1 MREFSEKSSSLWDN
15 PAMNSSLLSGL
26 NPEQRAAVELPPQSA
41 LILAGAGSGKT
52 RVLTTRIAWL
62 ISTGQVSPHGILAV
76 TFTNKAAK
84 EMLTRLSAMLPIN
97 MRGLWMG
104 TFHGLCNRMLRAH
117 HREAALPQTFQILDS
132 ADQLATIKRLM
143 KVMNVDDE
151 KFPPR
156 EVQGFISSSKEQG
169 LRAHEV
175 EAYDPYTRRKVEIFA
190 EYDAQCQRE
199 GVVDFSELLLRCHE
213 LLARNQQLREH
224 YQARFRHILVD
235 EFQDTNKLQYQWL
248 KLLAGATSSPQSS
261 PASGESAARGAEPGE
276 REKQSSTSAL
286 FAVGDDDQSIYG
298 FRGANVGNMQAL
310 TRDFHVQNVIKLEQ
324 NYRSHGNILDA
335 ANALIKNNRTRLGK
349 NLWTAENKGEAL
361 RVYEA
366 PTDAEEARFIVD
378 EARELNREGV
388 NFSEMALLYRSNA
401 QSRVLEHALVSAGV
415 AYRVYGGLRFFER
428 QEIKHALAYLRL
440 LQNSEDDNALLR
452 IINFP
457 TRGIGA
463 RSIEQLQE
471 VAKINSTTLWDAAAR
486 AGGKVTAFVG
496 LIESLRSAT
505 RELPLPEIMGHVLQ
519 HSGLIAHY
527 QNETGAKKREAEE
540 RLENL
545 NELINAATLFVHEN
559 EDDSLTSFLTHAA
572 LEAGEHQAG
581 DSEDALHLMTVHASK
596 GLEFHTVFITGL
608 EEGLFPHQNSK
619 MGDGVDEERRLMYVA
634 ITRARR
640 RLYLTFAQSRMLHGQ
655 VNYGMASSFLRELP
669 EKLLHWITPRVVARK
684 PTPPQP
690 SPYQGRE
697 LPAPPLVRGG
707 REGLA
712 WRIGQ
717 AVQHAK
723 FGEGVILNIE
733 GSGADARVQ
742 VNFRKAGTKW
752 LALEYAKLTAM

>member
-1 MREFSEKSSSLWDN
+1 
-15 PAMNSSLLSGL
+15 MNSSLLSGL
-26 NPEQRAAVELPPQSA
+26 NPPQLQAVTLPHQSA

-52 RVLTTRIAWL
+52 RVLTTRIAYL
-62 ISTGQVSPHGILAV
+62 VSTGAVSPHGILAV

-84 EMLTRLSAMLPIN
+84 EMLTRLSAMLAIN
-97 MRGLWMG
+97 IRGMWMG

-117 HREAALPQTFQILDS
+117 YREANLPQTFQILDS
-132 ADQLATIKRLM
+132 GDQLSAIKRLM
-143 KVMNVDDE
+143 KAMNVDDE
-151 KFPPR
+151 KYPPR
-156 EVQGFISSSKEQG
+156 DMQNFISGSKEQG

-175 EAYDPYTRRKVEIFA
+175 EAFDPYTRRKVEVFA

-199 GVVDFSELLLRCHE
+199 GVVDFSELLLRCYE
-213 LLARNQQLREH
+213 LLSRNAALREH
-224 YQARFRHILVD
+224 YQERFRHILVD
-235 EFQDTNKLQYQWL
+235 EFQDTNTLQYQWL
-248 KLLAGATSSPQSS
+248 KLLAGATPSPQSS
-261 PASGESAARGAEPGE
+261 PASGESEARGAKPGE
-276 REKQSSTSAL
+276 REKQSSTSVL
-286 FAVGDDDQSIYG
+286 FAVGDDDQSIYA
-298 FRGANVGNMQAL
+298 FRGANVGNMQSL
-310 TRDFHVQNVIKLEQ
+310 KRDFHVQNIIKLEQ

-335 ANALIKNNRTRLGK
+335 ANALISRNRNRLGK
-349 NLWTAENKGEAL
+349 NLWTAENGGEPL

-366 PTDAEEARFIVD
+366 PTDVEEAGFIVS
-378 EARELNREGV
+378 EIQQLKSEGI
-388 NFSEMALLYRSNA
+388 NLKEIALLYRSNA
-401 QSRVLEHALVSAGV
+401 QSRVLEHALVSAGLS
-415 AYRVYGGLRFFER
+415 YRVYGGLRFYER

-440 LQNSEDDNALLR
+440 MENTDDDNALLR

-471 VAKINSTTLWDAAAR
+471 AAKQNHTTLFDAAAR
-486 AGGKVTAFVG
+486 AGGKASAFVA

-505 RELPLPEIMGHVLQ
+505 RELPLPEILEHVLA

-559 EDDSLTSFLTHAA
+559 EDDSLTSFLTHAS

-581 DSEDALHLMTVHASK
+581 EQDDALHLMTVHSAK

-608 EEGLFPHQNSK
+608 EEGLFPHQNSQRE
-619 MGDGVDEERRLMYVA
+619 DGGLDEERRLMYVA

-640 RLYLTFAQSRMLHGQ
+640 RLYLSFAQSRMLHGQ

-669 EKLLHWITPRVVARK
+669 DNLLHWITPKFAARK
-684 PTPPQP
+684 ATPPPP

-697 LPAPPLVRGG
+697 LSPPLTRGG
-707 REGLA
+707 REGLG
-712 WRIGQ
+712 WYIGQ
-717 AVQHAK
+717 AVSHTK
-723 FGEGVILNIE
+723 FGEGVIVNLE

-742 VNFRKAGTKW
+742 VNFRKAGVKW
-752 LALEYAKLTAM
+752 LALEYAKLEAI